1 LMKSLKNMDNLK
13 CCIIR
18 DDFGYQSLYV
28 DGLEIVIRSFR
39 SLRINQRK
47 IKNIR
52 GVLDKIRRNGIMRVS
67 KVGPISKPGRRW
79 FEVSQEDVMELLD
92 CQGYEIKS

>member
-1 LMKSLKNMDNLK
+1 MGNLK

-18 DDFGYQSLYV
+18 EFGHQSLYV
-28 DGLEIVIRSFR
+28 DGLEITIYSFR
-39 SLRINQRK
+39 SLQINQRK

-52 GVLDKIRRNGIMRVS
+52 RVLDQIRKNGIMRVS
-67 KVGPISKPGRRW
+67 KASLLSKPGRRW
-79 FEVSQEDVMELLD
+79 FEISQEDVMELLD